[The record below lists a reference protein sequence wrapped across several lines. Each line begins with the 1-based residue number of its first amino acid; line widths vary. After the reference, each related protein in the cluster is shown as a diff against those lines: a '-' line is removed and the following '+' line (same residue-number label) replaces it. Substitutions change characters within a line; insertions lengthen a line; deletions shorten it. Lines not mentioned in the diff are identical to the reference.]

1 MAQPILCPWC
11 GTNYTAFRPNC
22 KNCGGPMRLPQP
34 LAVSEAEPAL
44 VMPPPAPR
52 PIADG
57 YVWKLMSAVGLSITG
72 FVFAVISGTFAVLGS
87 ILTLMS
93 DTVIVVAVVGIPFV
107 LLGFVAGAGSL
118 VLLHNRY
125 NEMQKLVNV
134 LRHGQ
139 PTRGRIVSTEANIS
153 VTINGRNPWN
163 IAYQFQV
170 NGREYTG
177 KVSTLNVPGPEL
189 QPGRP
194 AIILYLPE
202 SPEVNALYP
211 HP

>member
-1 MAQPILCPWC
+1 
-11 GTNYTAFRPNC
+11 
-22 KNCGGPMRLPQP
+22 MRLPEP
-34 LAVSEAEPAL
+34 PAISEAEPAL
-44 VMPPPAPR
+44 IMPPPAPR

-57 YVWKLMSAVGLSITG
+57 YVWKLMSADGLSITG
-72 FVFAVISGTFAVLGS
+72 FVFALMGGIFFFVGS
-87 ILTLMS
+87 MLTLG
-93 DTVIVVAVVGIPFV
+93 IVTAVVGIPFA
-107 LLGFVAGAGSL
+107 LLGFVAGAGGL
-118 VLLHNRY
+118 ALLHNRY
-125 NEMQKLVNV
+125 NAMQKLVNV
-134 LRHGQ
+134 LRYGQ

-194 AIILYLPE
+194 ATILYLPE